1 MFIALLLAWAPSP
14 ALKLPSPPPLR
25 PARCAVARRINEVR
39 AAASVPRESVGGP
52 IEALVTAVQGSQASA
67 LNAEL
72 VKAKDANAVLALT
85 SARDA
90 KSMNTVNVVTALH
103 RLASIEKR
111 RRAERESTLR
121 DPRLAQLLDLLIERV
136 ADCSPRGVADVLWS
150 CATLQHW
157 PPILL
162 KPVLT
167 RVAGLL
173 ERKAFEPQHLSI
185 MVWAMATLEC
195 KPVRLLEAIEQ
206 QAIASAGQLNAQNC
220 ANLAWGFARLNFRA
234 EAFVPALCDVLASSA
249 SMISDFKPV
258 EVADLAYG
266 LTWYGDH
273 AVTGDL
279 LRLLAGR
286 AAPESSLAQFSS
298 RQLVTLMWAFARA
311 KERPEHLDA
320 WVASVRAAHEARPL
334 LASDQRNVERSLGAL
349 GEDASW
355 LRPEKEE
362 EEGEEGGGQG
372 EAAD

>member
-1 MFIALLLAWAPSP
+1 M
-14 ALKLPSPPPLR
+14 
-25 PARCAVARRINEVR
+25 
-39 AAASVPRESVGGP
+39 GGP

-85 SARDA
+85 SG
-90 KSMNTVNVVTALH
+90 
-103 RLASIEKR
+103 R
-111 RRAERESTLR
+111 RRLDEHGERGHRAAPPREHREAAAAERESTLR

-286 AAPESSLAQFSS
+286 AAPDSSLAQFSS

-311 KERPEHLDA
+311 KA
-320 WVASVRAAHEARPL
+320 ASTSTRGWRRCAAHR
-334 LASDQRNVERSLGAL
+334 RGRC
-349 GEDASW
+349 
-355 LRPEKEE
+355 
-362 EEGEEGGGQG
+362 
-372 EAAD
+372 